1 LAFLFSIIFLQE
13 DHKKSKKVAFYIPIN
28 MGIIISMPTI
38 KVGIGNLGAKMAPIS
53 PKNPPM
59 RKGMA
64 VVVLFAFG
72 FA

>member
-1 LAFLFSIIFLQE
+1 
-13 DHKKSKKVAFYIPIN
+13 
-28 MGIIISMPTI
+28 MPTV
-38 KVGIGNLGAKMAPIS
+38 KVGIGNFGVKMAPIS